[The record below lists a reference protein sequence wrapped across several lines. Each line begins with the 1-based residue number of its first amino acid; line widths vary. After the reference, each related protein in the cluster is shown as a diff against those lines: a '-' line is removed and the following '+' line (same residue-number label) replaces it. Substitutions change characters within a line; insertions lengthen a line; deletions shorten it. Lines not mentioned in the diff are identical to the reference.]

1 MKCRVEITETCLLLI
16 ESIPDK
22 RIQKVILS
30 RVDSLRADPAK
41 RGKPLVKDLAGFR
54 SMHAAKRYRIL
65 YRIDEES
72 NVVWAVAAGIRKE
85 GDQKDIYEVAR
96 RLLRLGLL
104 Q

>member
-1 MKCRVEITETCLLLI
+1 MKHRVEITEVCLLLI
-16 ESIPDK
+16 EGVSDK
-22 RIQKVILS
+22 RIQKAIMDRIETLEM
-30 RVDSLRADPAK
+30 DPVK
-41 RGKPLVKDLAGFR
+41 RGKPLVKSLAGLR
-54 SMHAAKRYRIL
+54 SMRAAKRYRIL

-72 NVVWAVAAGIRKE
+72 KVVWVVAAGMRKE